1 MYMYIICFAEYGTYR
16 SAKTVYCINCILFF
30 VRVLSFYTASSYLG
44 PKLVMIA
51 RMVQNIFRFVI
62 SASNKYSVGSVGL
75 DA

>member
-1 MYMYIICFAEYGTYR
+1 MYVLYLCFNAEYGTYR

-51 RMVQNIFRFVI
+51 RMVRKLFASFSAIFVLNLQI
-62 SASNKYSVGSVGL
+62 IDPSA
-75 DA
+75 